1 MHRKLSNYCRG
12 MGDLVSQV
20 LDLTYPAV
28 SMLRGRSFN
37 RSADTDLS
45 QPLTADSVIHD
56 AFRDK
61 AIEDLWLPYFCISTD
76 VSELNMR
83 VHRHVSGMHFPATA
97 EGACRARCGGTC
109 APACRCRGICRR
121 SATRTTDTS
130 CSTAVQSRT
139 EFAFN

>member
-1 MHRKLSNYCRG
+1 MTTPQAGAEITDMHRKLSNYCRG

-61 AIEDLWLPYFCISTD
+61 AIEDLWLPYFCIRWIPQKFQ
-76 VSELNMR
+76 L
-83 VHRHVSGMHFPATA
+83 
-97 EGACRARCGGTC
+97 
-109 APACRCRGICRR
+109 
-121 SATRTTDTS
+121 
-130 CSTAVQSRT
+130 
-139 EFAFN
+139 